1 MTNAYRFLLTPR
13 WLGGTA
19 LALAAAT
26 VCLWLGTWQ
35 LGRFHEK
42 AAATRPE
49 RARPAVESVALDA
62 LLTDRQPLVRTDT
75 AGRTV
80 TATGRWDNAHQ
91 LLVPNRTVDGSQG
104 YYVLT
109 PLRTDTGRA
118 VAVVRGWTA
127 GAPGSAAP
135 PPDAPDGPVTVT
147 GRLHPPENSGKH
159 GAVAGGLPAGQL
171 GTISPAALVNLLPYA
186 LYDGWVAAD
195 AAPAGLTPVAAL
207 PAQAGTGLTLKSFQ
221 NLGYTGEWFVFAGF
235 VLFMWCRLARR
246 EAEATADR
254 DLDLGPDQDP
264 APAWGGRRTGPRR
277 RRRIL
282 EWSDGYRGRNR
293 T

>member
-1 MTNAYRFLLTPR
+1 MTSAYRFLLTPR

-42 AAATRPE
+42 AAAGRHESTRQAAETVP
-49 RARPAVESVALDA
+49 LDS
-62 LLTDRQPLVRTDT
+62 LLTDSQPVVRTDT

-80 TATGRWDNAHQ
+80 TATGHWDSAHQ
-91 LLVPNRTVDGSQG
+91 LLVPDRTVDGSRG

-109 PLRTDTGRA
+109 PLRTGTGRA

-127 GAPGSAAP
+127 GAPGSATP
-135 PPDAPDGPVTVT
+135 PPAAPDGPVTVT

-186 LYDGWVAAD
+186 LYDGWIAAD
-195 AAPAGLTPVAAL
+195 TAPDGLTPVAAL
-207 PAQAGTGLTLKSFQ
+207 PVQAGTGLTLKSFQ

-235 VLFMWCRLARR
+235 VLFMWFRLARR
-246 EAEATADR
+246 EAETTADR
-254 DLDLGPDQDP
+254 DLGLTGDDDGSGRDGSLG
-264 APAWGGRRTGPRR
+264 ALGALGALRR
-277 RRRIL
+277 
-282 EWSDGYRGRNR
+282 E
-293 T
+293 

>member
-1 MTNAYRFLLTPR
+1 MTSTYRFLFTPR

-26 VCLWLGTWQ
+26 VCLWLGSWQ

-42 AAATRPE
+42 AAATRHE
-49 RARPAVESVALDA
+49 STRPATEAVPLES
-62 LLTDRQPLVRTDT
+62 LLTDGRVTVRTDT

-80 TATGRWDNAHQ
+80 SATGRWDGAHQ
-91 LLVPNRTVDGSQG
+91 LLVPNRTVDGNQG

-127 GAPGSAAP
+127 GSPTSAAP
-135 PPDAPDGPVTVT
+135 PPAAPAGPVTVT

-159 GAVAGGLPAGQL
+159 GAVAGGLPEGQL

-195 AAPAGLTPVAAL
+195 AAPAGLTPVAGL
-207 PAQAGTGLTLKSFQ
+207 PAETGTGLTLKSFQ

-235 VLFMWCRLARR
+235 VLFMWFRLARR
-246 EAEATADR
+246 ESEATADR
-254 DLDLGPDQDP
+254 DLGLAPPDEGSP
-264 APAWGGRRTGPRR
+264 APAGTHCWRT
-277 RRRIL
+277 
-282 EWSDGYRGRNR
+282 
-293 T
+293 